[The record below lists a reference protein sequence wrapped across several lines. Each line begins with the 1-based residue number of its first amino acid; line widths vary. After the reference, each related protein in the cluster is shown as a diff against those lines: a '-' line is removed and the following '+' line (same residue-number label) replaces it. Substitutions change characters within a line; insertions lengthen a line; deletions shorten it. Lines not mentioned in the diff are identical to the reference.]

1 MHQFENENGDFVR
14 LLETVQNQAAMS
26 QDFLVPTNQIQVR
39 TTVPAT
45 YRQSQAYKGEDN
57 EQVTQIIIER
67 TGGEPTHISTLNTVA
82 FEQLANKSKL
92 DIATARRLQ
101 DHYPVIFDD
110 YMNAYATQEPAK
122 RMLRTHSEDPDL
134 TMGYDGY
141 SIGRAWTSDSYKTF
155 DHLDLLE
162 AALPTLRDSDLQHKI
177 ISADI
182 TERRLYLRT
191 KCLAVTGEAQVGDP
205 MALGLCLSNSEVGLG
220 SVLVREL
227 IWRLA
232 CINGMQTQTFS
243 RHAHLT
249 SARGDDDL
257 MKVLSAEAVDADNH
271 AMKLKT
277 RDLVAHIGSRESF
290 EKTLDKMRAA
300 NEDTIQGSNVGAV
313 EALGTVLKL
322 SKKDTSK
329 VLDGL
334 IATMGQA
341 GYEGKSVSK
350 GALVNAVTACAHDA
364 HPDRVDEW
372 QQLGG
377 KLLDLPRSE
386 WSRVALAA

>member
-1 MHQFENENGDFVR
+1 MHQLENENGDFTR

-57 EQVTQIIIER
+57 ERVTQIIIEQH
-67 TGGEPTHISTLNTVA
+67 GGEPTHISTLNTVA

-122 RMLRTHSEDPDL
+122 RMLRTHSEEL

-243 RHAHLT
+243 RQAHLT

-257 MKVLSAEAVDADNH
+257 MKVLSAEAVDADNQ

-290 EKTLDKMRAA
+290 EKSLEKMRAA
-300 NEDTIQGSNVGAV
+300 NQDTIEGSNVGAV

-334 IATMGQA
+334 IATMGQP
-341 GYEGKSVSK
+341 GYAGKSVSK

-364 HPDRVDEW
+364 HPDRVDDW
-372 QQLGG
+372 QKLGG

>member
-1 MHQFENENGDFVR
+1 MHQLENETGDFTR
-14 LLETVQNQAAMS
+14 LLETVKNQAAMS
-26 QDFLVPTNQIQVR
+26 RDFLVPTTQIQVR

-45 YRQSQAYKGEDN
+45 YLQSQAYKGEDN
-57 EQVTQIIIER
+57 ARVTQIIIER

-101 DHYPVIFDD
+101 DHYPEIFDS
-110 YMNAYATQEPAK
+110 YMNAYATQEPAR
-122 RMLRTHSEDPDL
+122 RMLRTHVEDREL
-134 TMGYDGY
+134 HDGY

-155 DHLDLLE
+155 DHHHLLE
-162 AALPTLRDSDLQHKI
+162 AALPTLMDSDLQHKI
-177 ISADI
+177 ISAVV

-243 RHAHLT
+243 RQAHLT

-257 MKVLSAEAVDADNH
+257 MKVLSAEAVDADNQ

-290 EKTLDKMRAA
+290 EKTLQKMRAA
-300 NEDTIQGSNVGAV
+300 NEDTIQGSNVAAV

-341 GYEGKSVSK
+341 GYAGKSVSK

>member
-1 MHQFENENGDFVR
+1 
-14 LLETVQNQAAMS
+14 
-26 QDFLVPTNQIQVR
+26 
-39 TTVPAT
+39 
-45 YRQSQAYKGEDN
+45 
-57 EQVTQIIIER
+57 
-67 TGGEPTHISTLNTVA
+67 
-82 FEQLANKSKL
+82 
-92 DIATARRLQ
+92 
-101 DHYPVIFDD
+101 
-110 YMNAYATQEPAK
+110 
-122 RMLRTHSEDPDL
+122 
-134 TMGYDGY
+134 
-141 SIGRAWTSDSYKTF
+141 
-155 DHLDLLE
+155 
-162 AALPTLRDSDLQHKI
+162 
-177 ISADI
+177 
-182 TERRLYLRT
+182 
-191 KCLAVTGEAQVGDP
+191 
-205 MALGLCLSNSEVGLG
+205 
-220 SVLVREL
+220 
-227 IWRLA
+227 
-232 CINGMQTQTFS
+232 MQTQTFS
-243 RHAHLT
+243 RQAHLT

-341 GYEGKSVSK
+341 GYAGKSVSK